1 MTAFTFAGEG
11 LAPFLSIKTD
21 NINIKE
27 NIEKQGFEIVGEY
40 NVARNKDMTVIA
52 FTREDLKK
60 VASTYED
67 RGALASIL
75 KVGIM
80 KNKDGSVE
88 VSLLN
93 PNYMFN
99 AYFGK
104 GYDKNTEILNKI
116 DKDAKAILPG
126 TPENFGGNLKISKLR
141 KYHYMVGMPYFKDP
155 VKLNKYDSF
164 EDGLTTIEK
173 NLKDNNNVKLV
184 YQIVDK
190 ENKTAV
196 FGLGLVNPDKGE
208 KKFLPII
215 GESHFAAMPYE
226 IILQDNKVTML
237 HGRYRIALY
246 WPELTMG
253 TFSKIMSTP
262 GNIEEAMKSV
272 VK

>member
-1 MTAFTFAGEG
+1 MTAFTFAEDG
-11 LAPFLSIKTD
+11 LSPLLSIKTN

-27 NIEKQGFEIVGEY
+27 NIEKQGFEIIGEY
-40 NVARNKDMTVIA
+40 NVAENKDMIVIA
-52 FTREDLKK
+52 FTRDDLKK
-60 VASTYED
+60 VSASYSD

-75 KVGIM
+75 KVGVM

-104 GYDKNTEILNKI
+104 GYDKNAEILNKI
-116 DKDAKAILPG
+116 DTDAKAILPG
-126 TPENFGGNLKISKLR
+126 TPKGFGGEVKISKLR
-141 KYHYMVGMPYFKDP
+141 KYHYMVGMPYFKDA
-155 VKLNKYDSF
+155 VKLNTYSTF
-164 EDGLTTIEK
+164 EDGLATIEK
-173 NLKDNNNVKLV
+173 NLKNNNNVKLV
-184 YQIVDK
+184 YQVIDK

-196 FGLGLVNPDKGE
+196 FGLGLINADKGE

-215 GESHFAAMPYE
+215 GERHFAAMPYE

-246 WPELTMG
+246 WPELSMG

-262 GNIEEAMKSV
+262 GDIENMMKSV